1 MSRTRLTTALAGV
14 LFLAACA
21 YVGYANEL
29 LKEAVSP
36 LHRVIL
42 IIGFLLGAGA
52 LSRWIMTH
60 DIKRNMAK
68 TKRLRSDRN

>member
-1 MSRTRLTTALAGV
+1 MLQTRLTLALAGA
-14 LFLAACA
+14 LFLAACV
-21 YVGYANEL
+21 YVSHANEL

-42 IIGFLLGAGA
+42 IVGFVLGAGA
-52 LSRWIMTH
+52 VSRWIMVF

-68 TKRLRSDRN
+68 IKRLKSNKP